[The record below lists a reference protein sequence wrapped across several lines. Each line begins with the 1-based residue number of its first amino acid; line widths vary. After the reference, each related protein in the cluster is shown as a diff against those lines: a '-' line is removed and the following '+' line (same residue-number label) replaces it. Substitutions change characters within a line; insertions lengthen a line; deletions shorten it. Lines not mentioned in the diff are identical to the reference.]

1 MNDAT
6 LIAGRIVT
14 PEDHDY
20 DERRKAWNLAVD
32 QRPAAVALPES
43 AEDVMTVVR
52 MARDRGLRVAA
63 QGTGH
68 NASPLAGSLEHA
80 VLVRTERMKGVIVDP
95 VGRRARVQAGA
106 TWGDVVAAVSEH
118 GLTALSGSS
127 HDVGVIGY
135 LLGGGMSWMARK
147 HGLGVNHIHAIEVV
161 TADGHLVRCDADH
174 EPDLFWALRG
184 GGGNFGVV
192 TAVEIGLFDVQ
203 TAYAGMLVWPAD
215 RAAEVLK
222 AWVRWS
228 ETAPEEITTSARL
241 MNLPP
246 IPDIPEP
253 FRGRSLV
260 VIDGAYTG
268 TPACAIEAL
277 RPLRELGPEMDTFA
291 TIPTSALIQIHMDP
305 PEPVPAVGDGGM
317 LGRLDD
323 AAIDAFVAAAGPD
336 SGSPLL
342 LAELRHAGGAA
353 GRAPAGHG
361 ATGALEGAYVFFAA
375 GMAITP
381 ELAAAIA
388 AFLPRLK
395 AAIEPWTAGREYW
408 NFTER
413 EVADASG
420 FFEPGVYARLQQVKA
435 AYDPDDVFRGNH
447 RIPPAAA

>member
-1 MNDAT
+1 
-6 LIAGRIVT
+6 
-14 PEDHDY
+14 
-20 DERRKAWNLAVD
+20 
-32 QRPAAVALPES
+32 AVALPES
-43 AEDVMTVVR
+43 AEDVMAVVR
-52 MARDRGLRVAA
+52 MARERGLRVAA

-68 NASPLAGSLEHA
+68 NAGPLGADLERTI
-80 VLVRTERMKGVIVDP
+80 LVRTERMKGVIVDP
-95 VGRRARVQAGA
+95 AGRRARVQAGA

-127 HDVGVIGY
+127 HDVGVVGY

-147 HGLGVNHIHAIEVV
+147 HGLGVNHVHAIEVV
-161 TADGHLVRCDADH
+161 TADGHLVRADHDH

-184 GGGNFGVV
+184 GSGNFGVV

-203 TAYAGMLVWPAD
+203 TAYAGMLVWPAE

-268 TPACAIEAL
+268 DEAGAVQAL
-277 RPLRELGPEMDTFA
+277 RPLRELAPEVDTFA
-291 TIPTSALIQIHMDP
+291 TIPTAALIEIHMDP
-305 PEPVPAVGDGGM
+305 PEPVPGIGDGAM

-323 AAIDAFVAAAGPD
+323 AAIDAFVAAAGPG

-353 GRAPAGHG
+353 GRAPQGHG
-361 ATGALEGAYVFFAA
+361 ATGALDGAYVFFAA
-375 GMAITP
+375 GMAVAP
-381 ELAAAIA
+381 ELAEAIAAHLPKVKAAIA
-388 AFLPRLK
+388 
-395 AAIEPWTAGREYW
+395 PWMAGREYW

-413 EVADASG
+413 AGADAAG
-420 FFEPGVYARLQQVKA
+420 FFEPEVYARLRRVKA
-435 AYDPDDVFRGNH
+435 AYDAADRFRGNH
-447 RIPPAAA
+447 PIPPA